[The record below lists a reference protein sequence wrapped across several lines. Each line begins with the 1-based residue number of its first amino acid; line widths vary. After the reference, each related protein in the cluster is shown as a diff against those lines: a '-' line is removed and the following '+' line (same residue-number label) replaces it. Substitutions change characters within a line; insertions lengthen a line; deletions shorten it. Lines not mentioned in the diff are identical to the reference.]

1 MLETWNFKINSKN
14 KILEITTKADQDVAT
29 KLVKMVDTTGG
40 HYGIILETRQKAN
53 YRIRKSNM
61 RWGDYTVQNSGARLW
76 NNLKTPLKSI
86 SNKKTF
92 NCKVK
97 ENFIAAYFI

>member
-1 MLETWNFKINSKN
+1 MRHNVHYNKHHLPEVFEQYFETNKN
-14 KILEITTKADQDVAT
+14 L
-29 KLVKMVDTTGG
+29 
-40 HYGIILETRQKAN
+40 HRYETRQKAN

-86 SNKKTF
+86 SNKKIF
-92 NCKVK
+92 NSKVK